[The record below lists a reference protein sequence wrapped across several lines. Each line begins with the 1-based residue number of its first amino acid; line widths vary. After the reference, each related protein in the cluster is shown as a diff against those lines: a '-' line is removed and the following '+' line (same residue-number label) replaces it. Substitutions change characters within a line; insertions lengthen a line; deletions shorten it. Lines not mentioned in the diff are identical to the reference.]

1 MVGFLLALF
10 FAGCEND
17 ASKDD
22 YVPQYSTTPLFV
34 AKPVYIFGVHPLH
47 NSKRLFEVYE
57 PMIDYINARLDNAK
71 LRLESSRDYPSFDK
85 KLLDGHFD
93 FALPNP
99 YQTIMAEDNGYDV
112 FAKMGDDQNFRGIIL
127 VRKDSNI
134 KSVDDLRGKT
144 VSYPAATA
152 LAATMMPQWFLHER
166 GLNVKYDVKN
176 SYVGSQESSIMNVYL
191 GTSAAAAT
199 WPPPWRAFIKERPEV
214 ADKVMIKWETRPMLN
229 NGLVAKKDVP
239 QDILAKVADV
249 ILNLHTHEEGKK
261 ILMEMELSRYERADD
276 KTYEPVREFLKKFE
290 ARVRLIKD
298 DK

>member
-85 KLLDGHFD
+85 KLLAGHFD

-152 LAATMMPQWFLHER
+152 LAATMMPQWYLHEH